1 LIFKNENPSCQTC
14 ASDTL
19 PVTPVPDIPSATSR
33 PWVLASSSPRRTAL
47 LDGVGV
53 THLVDPPGVDET
65 AMPGETPAAL
75 TERLARLKAET
86 VAARHPEAIVL
97 GADTIVSVENRI
109 LGKPGSDAEWAA
121 MLRLLSGRTHLVN
134 TGVALVKEGQ
144 MVSEVGQ
151 TEVRFRDLS
160 EREIAWYV
168 ASGESRDKAGGYALQ
183 GKGAALVASIHGS
196 FTNVVGLPVELLI
209 RLAARIGIPLLPN
222 EIG

>member
-1 LIFKNENPSCQTC
+1 M
-14 ASDTL
+14 
-19 PVTPVPDIPSATSR
+19 TPVPDIPSATSR

-47 LDGVGV
+47 LDGIGV
-53 THLVDPPGVDET
+53 AHLVDPPGVDET
-65 AMPGETPAAL
+65 RVPGETPAAL

-86 VAARHPEAIVL
+86 VAARHPEAVVL
-97 GADTIVSVENRI
+97 GADTVVSVEGRI

-121 MLRLLSGRTHLVN
+121 MLRLLSGRTHFVS
-134 TGVALVKEGQ
+134 TGIALVAGRET
-144 MVSEVGQ
+144 VADVGQ

-209 RLAARIGIPLLPN
+209 RLAARIGISLPPN
-222 EIG
+222 GIG

>member
-1 LIFKNENPSCQTC
+1 
-14 ASDTL
+14 
-19 PVTPVPDIPSATSR
+19 
-33 PWVLASSSPRRTAL
+33 
-47 LDGVGV
+47 
-53 THLVDPPGVDET
+53 
-65 AMPGETPAAL
+65 MPGETPAAL